1 MRNWL
6 RRYLGTR
13 PDEERLVFL
22 LFAELFLLGIG
33 FNFIET
39 AVFPLFLSAFSA
51 ATLPYLYIV
60 NAIVVA
66 LLTSIYL
73 RLGRRLSFTGQLVVL
88 QGFMMLLPFAYWLG
102 LTLGG
107 GRTVVFALPILF
119 QVAVNMGQIGFWT
132 MTARLL
138 NLRQSKRLFGLIGA
152 GMWVAIVLTGFLIPL
167 IVRLIGA
174 VNLLLISTAGMA
186 GALALLVAII
196 RRYRTELDV
205 VSEPA
210 STAAKSETGGLAFLR
225 NPYILLM
232 FGLTIVAWLSF
243 YFVDNIFFTTA
254 GAQFPTQEGLAS
266 FMGLYLAALGV
277 FTLFNNLFLAGFV
290 LNRFGVR
297 VALFLLP
304 ASLFIVTLFFSLF
317 GTLWGL
323 VPLLFWLATLNRV
336 LDLGLLFSV
345 DQSAQTILYQPLPAA
360 ERTRIQTIDNGIVRM
375 TAVGLAGG
383 LLILLNRVLAAN
395 VVQMSYVLLAVL
407 VVWLAVVWLTA
418 RAYPQRLA
426 AVLRR
431 RRLSGVTLSLDDND
445 TVSLLRDTLRSPR
458 PGSALYALDILAKN
472 RPELVGEA
480 LPDLLRH
487 PSPQVRL
494 EALRHVETLHV
505 GDVADLLAGAAEN
518 DSDPRVRG
526 AACRALTAADP
537 ASGSDLLARL
547 ESAAP
552 VVLEGALIGLRRNA
566 QNGARAEA
574 DGALHT
580 LLTSSAPTQRLS
592 ALRVLSDSFTAADC
606 DRLAALLADGNVA
619 VRRAALQLAGR
630 AACPELWP
638 AVVAAVG
645 DRAVRHAAAGAL
657 TAGGEAALPAI
668 AQTWSAAETADETVA
683 ALALVCGRIGGS
695 QATQILLAHSNHPS
709 DSVRLAALAALSQAG
724 YVAAPGAPADAV
736 RRQLRSEVQH
746 AAWLLAGLRD
756 GEGIA
761 ELDYLNH
768 VLLAAFDE
776 ARQRVL
782 WLASLVADQ
791 ESLTQAR
798 NVLAPAGGQRG
809 DDARRAYA
817 LELLELRL
825 PTDLK
830 GLIMPLFEELSVV
843 ERLQRLGGANAWPRL
858 SPERRVAAL
867 ALGDAY
873 HNRWLQIS
881 ALHAAGLVCHAD
893 AELSA
898 LLDETRHSADPIL
911 RETSA
916 WAVARLATD
925 PSAESTPG
933 EKHVLST
940 IEKVIILKDVELFG
954 ETPDELL
961 AEIAGLLTEVE
972 VAPGE
977 PVFAKGDVGDSLY
990 VIVSG
995 QVRVHDAGMTINH
1008 LGESE
1013 VFGEMALLDTETR
1026 MAAVTAESETLLLRL
1041 DQEAFYE
1048 LMDTRSEVARGI
1060 IRVLSARLRRRVAE
1074 VAALRDQTIVHERTM
1089 A

>member
-1 MRNWL
+1 MREFL

-39 AVFPLFLSAFSA
+39 AVFPLFLSEFSA

-66 LLTSIYL
+66 LLTSLYL

-107 GRTVVFALPILF
+107 GRAVVLALPVLF

-132 MTARLL
+132 MTARLF
-138 NLRQSKRLFGLIGA
+138 NLRQSKRLFGVIGA
-152 GMWVAIVLTGFLIPL
+152 GLWVAIVLTGFLIPL
-167 IVRLIGA
+167 IVRLLGT

-186 GALALLVAII
+186 GALALLVVII

-205 VSEPA
+205 ISEPA
-210 STAAKSETGGLAFLR
+210 TAAAKKETGGLAFLR

-254 GAQFPTQEGLAS
+254 GAQFPTQEELAS
-266 FMGLYLAALGV
+266 FMGLYLAALGI

-290 LNRFGVR
+290 LNRLGVR
-297 VALFLLP
+297 VALALLP
-304 ASLFIVTLFFSLF
+304 ASLFVVTLFFSLF

-323 VPLLFWLATLNRV
+323 IPLLFWLATLNRV

-383 LLILLNRVLAAN
+383 LLILLNRVLAAD

-407 VVWLAVVWLTA
+407 IVWLAVVWLTA
-418 RAYPQRLA
+418 HAYPQRLA

-431 RRLSGVTLSLDDND
+431 RQLSGVTLSVDDVD
-445 TVSLLRDTLRSPR
+445 TVNLLRDTLRSSR
-458 PGSALYALDILAKN
+458 PGSALYALDILARN

-494 EALRHVETLHV
+494 EALRHVEMLGEGNV
-505 GDVADLLAGAAEN
+505 SELLAGAAEN
-518 DSDPRVRG
+518 DPDPLVRG
-526 AACRALTAADP
+526 AACRALAADP
-537 ASGSDLLARL
+537 AFGAKLIARL
-547 ESAAP
+547 EGAEP
-552 VVLEGALIGLRRNA
+552 VVLEGALVGLRRHARNSI
-566 QNGARAEA
+566 RAET
-574 DGALHT
+574 DGALQA
-580 LLTSSAPTQRLS
+580 LLASPVPVQRLS
-592 ALRVLSDSFTAADC
+592 AVRVLADTFTPADC
-606 DRLAALLADGNVA
+606 DRLLALLVDSDVA
-619 VRRAALQLAGR
+619 VRRAALKLAGQ
-630 AACPELWP
+630 AACPDHWP

-657 TAGGEAALPAI
+657 TAGGEASLPAL
-668 AQTWSAAETADETVA
+668 AATWSATGTADENLS
-683 ALALVCGRIGGS
+683 ALAMVCGHIGGPEAI
-695 QATQILLAHSNHPS
+695 QLLLAHSNHPS
-709 DSVRLAALAALSQAG
+709 DSVRLAVLAGLAQAG

-736 RRQLRSEVQH
+736 RRQLRQEVEH
-746 AAWLLAGLRD
+746 AAWQLAGLRD
-756 GEGIA
+756 SESVT
-761 ELDYLNH
+761 ELEYLSH
-768 VLLAAFDE
+768 VLNAAFDE
-776 ARQRVL
+776 SRRRL
-782 WLASLVADQ
+782 LLLASFVADRDA
-791 ESLTQAR
+791 LTQAR
-798 NVLAPAGGQRG
+798 NVLLPAGEKLG
-809 DDARRAYA
+809 DDARHAYA

-825 PTDLK
+825 PADLK
-830 GLIMPLFEELSVV
+830 GLVMPLFEDLSVGD
-843 ERLQRLGGANAWPRL
+843 RLQRLGALAAWPRL
-858 SPERRVAAL
+858 SPEQCVIVL
-867 ALGDAY
+867 ARGDGY
-873 HNRWLQIS
+873 RNRWLHIS
-881 ALHAAGLVCHAD
+881 VLHAVGQLCRPD
-893 AELSA
+893 DELTA
-898 LLDETRHSADPIL
+898 LLDDAQHSADPIR
-911 RETSA
+911 RETA
-916 WAVARLATD
+916 VWAAARLAAETEAA
-925 PSAESTPG
+925 SAPG
-933 EKHVLST
+933 ERQVLST
-940 IEKVIILKDVELFG
+940 IEKVIILKDVELFA

-961 AEIAGLLTEVE
+961 AEIAGLLMEVE

-995 QVRVHDAGMTINH
+995 QVRVHDGGMTINR

-1041 DQEAFYE
+1041 DQDAFYE

-1074 VAALRDQTIVHERTM
+1074 VAALRDQVVANEM
-1089 A
+1089 SGAA